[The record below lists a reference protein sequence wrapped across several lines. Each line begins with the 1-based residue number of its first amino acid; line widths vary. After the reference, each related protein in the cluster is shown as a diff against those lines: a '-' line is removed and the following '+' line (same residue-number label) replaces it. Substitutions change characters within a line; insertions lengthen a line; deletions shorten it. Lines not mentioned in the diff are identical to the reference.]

1 MGQETSS
8 EEPVKKRIEAFR
20 AIAFDFD
27 GVILESVDI
36 KTQAFMALYA
46 AYPGKLSAIRAYHLS
61 NAGISRYVKFE
72 HIQTKILGLP
82 YTERDREQASAEFA
96 RLTHEQILRCPE
108 VPGAAGLLQL
118 LKDRVL
124 RIVVSG
130 TPQDELRVI
139 VADRG
144 MTGWFDEVWGT
155 PRTKPEILR
164 DALARHALPPQT
176 VLMVGDGMSDYQ
188 AAREAGVRFLAR
200 EKDSVFADVAVDRV
214 SDLLEMKAWLEEAD
228 DRR

>member
-1 MGQETSS
+1 MN
-8 EEPVKKRIEAFR
+8 KRIEGLR
-20 AIAFDFD
+20 AIGFDFD

-46 AYPGKLSAIRAYHLS
+46 AYPDKLSAIREYHLS
-61 NAGISRYVKFE
+61 HAGISRYVKFE

-82 YTERDREQASAEFA
+82 YTERDREHASTEFA

-108 VPGAAGLLQL
+108 VPGAAVLLRKL
-118 LKDRVL
+118 GGKVL

-164 DALARHALPPQT
+164 DALTRHALPPEA

-188 AAREAGVRFLAR
+188 AARDVGVRFLAR
-200 EKDSVFADVAVDRV
+200 EKDSVFADVAVEKVRDMV
-214 SDLLEMKAWLEEAD
+214 EMAAWMEETD
-228 DRR
+228 EGR